1 MNGTHSRSS
10 INASCQNLMG
20 LRAWLPSKPHT
31 SAQAEQ
37 EVLLDLEPQA
47 LPPASVLPAG
57 CTELVD
63 CCPATLSR
71 GTWDTLCNC

>member
-1 MNGTHSRSS
+1 MNGAHSRSS
-10 INASCQNLMG
+10 INTSCQNLMG

-31 SAQAEQ
+31 SAQVEQ
-37 EVLLDLEPQA
+37 EVLLALEPQA
-47 LPPASVLPAG
+47 SVPPTG

-71 GTWDTLCNC
+71 DTWDTLCNC